1 MESLNA
7 AADLDGHAAHWVG
20 SRAPQGRSARVLVVD
35 DDAAMRA
42 LYSLTLRTA
51 GHDVLEAEDGQRGLE
66 LARSEDPDLA
76 LLDVRM
82 PRLDGFQLAEALR
95 GDRRTRAI
103 PVVFVSAE
111 ADSASYAR
119 ARALGAAGYLTK
131 PFDPHTLES
140 LVAHVAAD
148 RSSQGAD
155 LPPVG
160 APRSART

>member
-7 AADLDGHAAHWVG
+7 AADLDGHAAQWVS

-42 LYSLTLRTA
+42 LCSLTLRTA

-111 ADSASYAR
+111 AD
-119 ARALGAAGYLTK
+119 LEVLT
-131 PFDPHTLES
+131 
-140 LVAHVAAD
+140 
-148 RSSQGAD
+148 Q
-155 LPPVG
+155 
-160 APRSART
+160 